1 MDAPASARRDSAR
14 SRVVLVTGAHG
25 AIGEATARAFLDAGF
40 GVVGLDREP
49 AVVEAVGAVGYRG
62 VAVDLRDETAL
73 ADALTAVPE
82 VGPLSHVVG
91 IAGGALP
98 GEPETESDPAGID
111 PRLFRDSIEAN
122 LTTQFLVLRAAL
134 PLLRETDGDRSIT
147 LTSSWNALT
156 GCGLPAYSAAKA
168 GLIGMMHA
176 LVRPLGGEGIRI
188 NVVAPGTVRTP
199 RTERLW
205 SHDPG
210 HFERLAATSPLGRLG
225 VPDDVARAFV
235 ALARDL
241 THVTGHVLVV
251 DGGQLH
257 HLP

>member
-1 MDAPASARRDSAR
+1 MDAAASRASTRT
-14 SRVVLVTGAHG
+14 RVVVVTGAHG
-25 AIGEATARAFLDAGF
+25 AIGQATARGFLEAGY

-73 ADALTAVPE
+73 DRAVAAVGE
-82 VGPLSHVVG
+82 VGTLAHVVG
-91 IAGGALP
+91 IAGGALA
-98 GEPETESDPAGID
+98 GEPETDGDPSALE

-122 LTTQFLVLRAAL
+122 LTTQFLVLRATL
-134 PLLRETDGDRSIT
+134 SLLRKTDGDRSIT
-147 LTSSWNALT
+147 LTSSWNALS

-176 LVRPLGGEGIRI
+176 LVQPLGREGIRI

-205 SHDPG
+205 RHDPD
-210 HFERLAATSPLGRLG
+210 HFERLRGSSALGRLAT
-225 VPDDVARAFV
+225 PDDVARAFV

-251 DGGQLH
+251 DGGQIH
-257 HLP
+257 HHGS